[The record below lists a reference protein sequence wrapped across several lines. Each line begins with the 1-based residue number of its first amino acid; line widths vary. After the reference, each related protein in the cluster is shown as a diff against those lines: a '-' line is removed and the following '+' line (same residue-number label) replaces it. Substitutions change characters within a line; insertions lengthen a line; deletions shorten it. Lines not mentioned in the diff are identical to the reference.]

1 MDDKGLTA
9 AERTDLLRDMLEI
22 VRALTRDWAAL
33 TVAGGGIPL
42 LAADARDRI
51 AALPKRSPA
60 EIARALE
67 AVSRAVQLSQSGVV
81 NLYPRTLV
89 LDGLRMELAG

>member
-1 MDDKGLTA
+1 MIPYSA
-9 AERTDLLRDMLEI
+9 PVADMRFVLNR
-22 VRALTRDWAAL
+22 V
-33 TVAGGGIPL
+33 VGI
-42 LAADARDRI
+42 DRI